1 MAAVAMLFV
10 RSGTARSVS
19 RLDCNQKLTILE
31 YNVDAGASPWNVVVA
46 TWRNGTL
53 RWRTSVGRRKHATRH
68 DGIHQ
73 NRT

>member
-46 TWRNGTL
+46 T
-53 RWRTSVGRRKHATRH
+53 
-68 DGIHQ
+68 
-73 NRT
+73 